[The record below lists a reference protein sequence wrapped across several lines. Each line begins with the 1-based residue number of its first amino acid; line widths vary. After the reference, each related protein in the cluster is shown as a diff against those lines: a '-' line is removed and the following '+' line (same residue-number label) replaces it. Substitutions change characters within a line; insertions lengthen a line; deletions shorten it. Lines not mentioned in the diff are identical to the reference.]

1 MELRQLEYF
10 IAVAAELNFSRAAER
25 IHVVQSALSA
35 AVGRLEKELGVEL
48 FDRSKRQ
55 IALTPAGEVF
65 LDHAREVMLA
75 ARRAQSS
82 TEEYRGQLMRTVA
95 LGALMTWG
103 KVNLPAALEEFRQS
117 HPKVTVRLR
126 QSTTGSAGHLAAI
139 ADGQMDLALVSI
151 PSPRSPLVTVRE
163 LTREPMVFVCDAT
176 HPLARR
182 KRMPLVDLAG
192 QDLIHFPLGWGIRQ
206 RVDAGFAAVGVSPVN
221 AFEVA
226 DYAIAAEL
234 IRHRLA
240 TTILPVSVADRFPDL
255 RKIDVD
261 PPLVWTLFI
270 ASAGPQFTDHAIDAL
285 IDTLTRHVE
294 H

>member
-1 MELRQLEYF
+1 
-10 IAVAAELNFSRAAER
+10 
-25 IHVVQSALSA
+25 
-35 AVGRLEKELGVEL
+35 
-48 FDRSKRQ
+48 
-55 IALTPAGEVF
+55 
-65 LDHAREVMLA
+65 
-75 ARRAQSS
+75 
-82 TEEYRGQLMRTVA
+82 
-95 LGALMTWG
+95 
-103 KVNLPAALEEFRQS
+103 
-117 HPKVTVRLR
+117 
-126 QSTTGSAGHLAAI
+126 
-139 ADGQMDLALVSI
+139 MDLALVSI
-151 PSPRSPLVTVRE
+151 TSPRSPLVTVRE
-163 LTREPMVFVCDAT
+163 LTREPMVFVCEAT

-261 PPLVWTLFI
+261 PPLVWTLSI
-270 ASAGPQFTDHAIDAL
+270 ASAGPQFTDRAIDAL